1 MKKILA
7 LAIATAL
14 ASPMAL
20 ADNTPDNVGDV
31 TYMGN
36 IVANSPMWQ
45 WTVNDYPGG
54 RLDADPSDMVES
66 GGKYTYPLKTAQS
79 FIAFSGYL
87 PSRAGINLSSLDS
100 SLGLKDIVSLTG
112 ADGKPIMVSNTGI
125 ADGSAYIT
133 IPTVVKDS
141 SGKDVA
147 GSLTLKAY
155 DMRASHVAR
164 GGKQSNG
171 GPRAY
176 NGVTI
181 IYPTGPS
188 TGSDSCFVSGSNW
201 DDVTVSGT
209 PAAPQISGTSSAAV
223 QALVS
228 ALKEATAH
236 GNVDPSVIE
245 ASNWNDNYVVKSGET
260 CDTPTMW
267 TPHGNITTSS
277 FVTRYAAGARILEL
291 KPVEISF
298 NTPVSGAWSST
309 LTVTA
314 YQM

>member
-54 RLDADPSDMVES
+54 RLDAKPSDMVES

-87 PSRAGINLSSLDS
+87 PSRAGINFSSLSS
-100 SLGLKDIVSLTG
+100 SLGYKDIVSLTG

-133 IPTVVKDS
+133 IPTVGKDL

-155 DMRASHVAR
+155 DMRAAHTAR
-164 GGKQSNG
+164 GGKLSAG
-171 GPRAY
+171 GGTAY
-176 NGVTI
+176 NHIDIV
-181 IYPTGPS
+181 YPTGPS

-209 PAAPQISGTSSAAV
+209 PTSPQISGTSSTAV
-223 QALVS
+223 QALLS
-228 ALKEATAH
+228 ALSEATAQ
-236 GNVDPSVIE
+236 GNVDPSVIDE
-245 ASNWNDNYVVKSGET
+245 ANWTNNAAYKSGWT
-260 CDTPTMW
+260 CSDATQSS
-267 TPHGNITTSS
+267 PHGTISTVYETKFAS
-277 FVTRYAAGARILEL
+277 GARILEL